1 MTTITAAAAAAAAG
15 RGRRRLLDSTARLF
29 QTSTD
34 SSFFLLSQPGSF
46 VLAKAVGSQVI
57 ELADEKTVEQ

>member
-1 MTTITAAAAAAAAG
+1 MTTITAAAAAAAG
-15 RGRRRLLDSTARLF
+15 RGRRLLDSTARLF

-34 SSFFLLSQPGSF
+34 SSFSLSQPGSF

-57 ELADEKTVEQ
+57 ELADEKTGEQ

>member
-1 MTTITAAAAAAAAG
+1 MTTTAAAG
-15 RGRRRLLDSTARLF
+15 RGRRLVDSTARLF
-29 QTSTD
+29 KDVDRD
-34 SSFFLLSQPGSF
+34 SSFSLSQPGSF